1 MSTNMLDSTRNNE
14 KHNFMSLG
22 NYRSLNS
29 VATNYV
35 LSQYIHLLATEVV
48 KGEYIPIIY
57 LSILDKNVEGC
68 LERKTWILT

>member
-14 KHNFMSLG
+14 KHNFMTLG

-35 LSQYIHLLATEVV
+35 LSQYIHPLATKLV
-48 KGEYIPIIY
+48 KGENIPIIY
-57 LSILDKNVEGC
+57 LSIFDKNVEG
-68 LERKTWILT
+68 